1 MSWLGK
7 ILTFLVLI
15 ASVVWMAFT
24 VNVYVT
30 RTNWKARADAT
41 EKALKESE
49 ANRRTE
55 LNDSRVEREK
65 LNRLLE
71 AERSRTADLDKVL
84 ADLSASSTKSAEDFN
99 KLLANYAKV
108 EQSQKVADAQK
119 EATLIELEN
128 IRKRNNTLEN
138 NAVRLVLAK
147 ETADRERLRAENEAK
162 LARAI
167 ADENAARVEFLQ
179 AQVIE
184 LKQTGGSGTATVL
197 RSIEKMPAP
206 LPDNV
211 RGTVTHD
218 IAGDFVQISIGID
231 AGLEPGSRL
240 DVYRESNGGQ
250 YLGTLVVTKSV
261 YPKEAVAEFR
271 PARRVPISQLRADEL
286 PRKGDQVG
294 IIATSTGPRAPTP

>member
-15 ASVVWMAFT
+15 ASVVWMALT

-30 RTNWKARADAT
+30 RTNWKARADAY

-55 LNDSRVEREK
+55 LNTSRTEQEK

-71 AERSRTADLDKVL
+71 AERSRTGDLNKAL
-84 ADLSASSTKSAEDFN
+84 ADLSSSSSKGDEDFK
-99 KLLANYAKV
+99 KLLANYANV
-108 EQSQKVADAQK
+108 ERSLQQQVASLK
-119 EATLIELEN
+119 ITLSELEDT
-128 IRKRNNTLEN
+128 RKRNTTLEDK
-138 NAVRLVLAK
+138 AVELVLKK
-147 ETADRERLRAENEAK
+147 EIADRERLRAENEAK

-167 ADENAARVEFLQ
+167 ADDNAARVAVLQ
-179 AQVIE
+179 AQVTE
-184 LKQTGGSGTATVL
+184 LRQSGGSGTATVL
-197 RSIEKMPAP
+197 RTVDKVPAP

-211 RGTVTHD
+211 RGTVTRD
-218 IAGDFVQISIGID
+218 ITGDFVQISIGID

-240 DVYRESNGGQ
+240 DVYRDTNGGQ

-261 YPKEAVAEFR
+261 YPKEAVAEFHAKR
-271 PARRVPISQLRADEL
+271 GVPVSQLRPDEL
-286 PRKGDQVG
+286 PRKGDRVG
-294 IIATSTGPRAPTP
+294 IIGNGSGTRAPR